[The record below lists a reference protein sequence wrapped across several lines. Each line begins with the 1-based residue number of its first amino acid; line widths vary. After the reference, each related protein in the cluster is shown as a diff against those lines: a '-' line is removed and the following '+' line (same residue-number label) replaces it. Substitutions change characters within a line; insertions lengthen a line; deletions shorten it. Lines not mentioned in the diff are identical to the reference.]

1 MWDMQ
6 KITDYIQNVVLN
18 SPLLADS
25 RDEISVV
32 LSGSRAVGYHVP
44 ESDYDFL
51 GLCDSETYA
60 HVAKLA
66 GRSPSASVIGISLNE
81 EAARLGGIK
90 ADVNLFERSRIEQA
104 FQNYRD
110 VIVWIWMKAKII
122 VDRED
127 TIRDLKQSF
136 TGYPREVL
144 ERKLRYHWLR
154 DFDLSVHSMT
164 YQPKSQNVFS
174 VIFALSSKIAEQCK
188 LCCLLDG
195 KPFPY
200 DKWLL
205 RACAETEL
213 GARLSPIFH
222 RAIALLTKLDNDLTK
237 NWAMVREAIDAI
249 DIEACDI
256 LEDALVKWGFE
267 REWIDNSLHDLGDML
282 FAPLQ
287 R

>member
-1 MWDMQ
+1 MQ
-6 KITDYIQNVVLN
+6 RITDYIQNVVLN
-18 SPLLADS
+18 SPLLEDS
-25 RDEISVV
+25 REKISFV

-51 GLCDSETYA
+51 GLCDSNTYT

-66 GRSPSASVIGISLNE
+66 GKSPFASVIGISLNK
-81 EAARLGGIK
+81 EAAELGGGIK
-90 ADVNLFERSRIEQA
+90 ADVNLFERSRIKQA
-104 FQNYRD
+104 FQNYVD
-110 VIVWIWMKAKII
+110 VVIWIWINTKII

-127 TIRDLKQSF
+127 TIRNLKRSF
-136 TGYPREVL
+136 TGYPREIL

-174 VIFALSSKIAEQCK
+174 VVFALSSKIAEQCK

-205 RACAETEL
+205 RACGETEL
-213 GARLSPIFH
+213 GAKLSPIFH
-222 RAIALLTKLDNDLTK
+222 RVTAILTKLENDLTK
-237 NWAMVREAIDAI
+237 NWTMVREAIDTM

-267 REWIDNSLHDLGDML
+267 REWIDDSLHDLGDML
-282 FAPLQ
+282 FQ
-287 R
+287 

>member
-1 MWDMQ
+1 M
-6 KITDYIQNVVLN
+6 KEITDYIQNVVLN
-18 SPLLADS
+18 SPLLEDS
-25 RDEISVV
+25 RDKISFV

-51 GLCDSETYA
+51 GLCDSNTYA
-60 HVAKLA
+60 RVAKLA
-66 GRSPSASVIGISLNE
+66 GKSPFASVIGISLNK
-81 EAARLGGIK
+81 EAARLGDGIK
-90 ADVNLFERSRIEQA
+90 ADVNLFERSRIKQA
-104 FQNYRD
+104 FQDYMD
-110 VIVWIWMKAKII
+110 VVIWIWMNTKII

-127 TIRDLKQSF
+127 TIRNLKRSF
-136 TGYPREVL
+136 TGYPREIL

-174 VIFALSSKIAEQCK
+174 VVFALSSKIAEQCK

-205 RACAETEL
+205 RACGETEL
-213 GARLSPIFH
+213 GAKLSPIFH
-222 RAIALLTKLDNDLTK
+222 RVTAILTKLENDLTK
-237 NWAMVREAIDAI
+237 NWTMVREAIDAI
-249 DIEACDI
+249 DTEACDI

-282 FAPLQ
+282 FQ
-287 R
+287 